1 MHTFVHYI
9 QIHVTHSFCIY
20 NLILKQPSLRKVYT
34 MA

>member
-1 MHTFVHYI
+1 MHTFVRCF

-20 NLILKQPSLRKVYT
+20 NLILKQPSPRKGYT